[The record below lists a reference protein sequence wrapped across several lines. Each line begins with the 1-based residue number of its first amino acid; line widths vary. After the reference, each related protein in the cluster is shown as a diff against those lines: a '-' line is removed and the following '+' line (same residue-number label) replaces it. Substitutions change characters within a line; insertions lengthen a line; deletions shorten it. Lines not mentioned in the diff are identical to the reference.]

1 MGPEVL
7 GLSSMSFCRSLNVPV
22 GIESDYLGCYGL
34 SDTEVLGYSVKYVN
48 ASSVNSKIGGQACTR
63 LVTASRRVCCTVTF
77 TFCRY
82 NEVHPFRVTRSTNTL
97 QHDTYT
103 R

>member
-7 GLSSMSFCRSLNVPV
+7 GLSSMPFCRSLNVPV

-48 ASSVNSKIGGQACTR
+48 TK
-63 LVTASRRVCCTVTF
+63 
-77 TFCRY
+77 FC
-82 NEVHPFRVTRSTNTL
+82 
-97 QHDTYT
+97 
-103 R
+103 